1 MILLYSIQFEDLMRT
16 YAFPL
21 KFINL
26 LFIYLFYYI
35 AFYESIPKTEK
46 ISLNFTFLHNSKH
59 DLATNTLYVY
69 NMAKNS

>member
-1 MILLYSIQFEDLMRT
+1 MILLYCIQFEDLIRT
-16 YAFPL
+16 YEL
-21 KFINL
+21 INL

-46 ISLNFTFLHNSKH
+46 ISLNFTFLSNSKH

>member
-1 MILLYSIQFEDLMRT
+1 MILLHSIQFEDLIRT
-16 YAFPL
+16 YEL
-21 KFINL
+21 INL

-46 ISLNFTFLHNSKH
+46 ISLNFTFLRNSKH

>member
-1 MILLYSIQFEDLMRT
+1 MILLYSIQFEDLIRT
-16 YAFPL
+16 YEL
-21 KFINL
+21 INL

-46 ISLNFTFLHNSKH
+46 ISLNFTFLRNSKH